1 RQRWKVLKDFRR
13 QIPNLSSSSSDDDL
27 GTQSDPEQRQKNKKT
42 QQKYLNIHRT
52 KYVLYEFHNNREKNN
67 RIGIT
72 TNTAQR
78 RTQKPRKTY
87 LNESINTVIEPR
99 ENHQNNNT
107 ESVDVTSN
115 VSYCAIVPL
124 PRGTQ
129 LANVK
134 KNHTSRNKNTKSST
148 QRSKFTQANERL
160 DAEEQIQDEQED
172 LSTDDD
178 ESMSSYYT
186 SSKLEL
192 NDFIRVKRDENEND
206 INQISVKSESSE
218 EVDSSKQKK
227 RFYRQISR
235 EEKLYNRDMATYIK
249 MV

>member
-1 RQRWKVLKDFRR
+1 
-13 QIPNLSSSSSDDDL
+13 
-27 GTQSDPEQRQKNKKT
+27 
-42 QQKYLNIHRT
+42 
-52 KYVLYEFHNNREKNN
+52 
-67 RIGIT
+67 
-72 TNTAQR
+72 
-78 RTQKPRKTY
+78 
-87 LNESINTVIEPR
+87 
-99 ENHQNNNT
+99 
-107 ESVDVTSN
+107 
-115 VSYCAIVPL
+115 
-124 PRGTQ
+124 
-129 LANVK
+129 
-134 KNHTSRNKNTKSST
+134 NTKSST

-249 MV
+249 MQQKPDVTIKPKEKSHHYLMSLSFRSIFLHQTDLCTEHLSKTYGKNFLRAQCYPTKYLICLTDRLKSFQWSNKFDLFSIYSTLN